1 MFDRATERLQHK
13 TWASFNTVER
23 LLLVAGCTACALL
36 VAAISRT
43 AGVPPTPHF
52 TGSLLAAPDAV
63 TAVLITA
70 IAVAAST
77 ALGTVIAGFLR
88 LEVGLICAAIGLS
101 ALAVRG
107 GPMHPVLQYA
117 SGPAVYL
124 VLVVETILLFAM
136 LAGAYLLLRR
146 LFPLIWSARLPAEAI
161 AKPADHDV
169 STEPNDIAFAIAIY
183 AVAMIVCQVLLLQ
196 SDAKKQA
203 LASVGISSLIATL
216 AACQIAPL
224 VEGVWYWL
232 VAPCA
237 VAIIGFVLAYFSPEG
252 WQIGEVH
259 GMLGALARAT
269 PLDYASLGVAGAIL
283 GYWTAR
289 KWKEEGEFGSTGT

>member
-23 LLLVAGCTACALL
+23 MLFVAGCAACAFL
-36 VAAISRT
+36 VWTMSRA

-52 TGSLLAAPDAV
+52 AGSLLAAPDAV

-70 IAVAAST
+70 IAVAACT

-88 LEVGLICAAIGLS
+88 LEVGLFCAAIGLA

-107 GPMHPVLQYA
+107 GPMRAVLQYA
-117 SGPAVYL
+117 SGPSIYL
-124 VLVVETILLFAM
+124 ALVVETILL
-136 LAGAYLLLRR
+136 LALLTGAYILLRR
-146 LFPLIWSARLPAEAI
+146 LFPLIWSARLPADAV
-161 AKPADHDV
+161 KTPTDHDV
-169 STEPNDIAFAIAIY
+169 STEPSDIAFAVAIF
-183 AVAMIVCQVLLLQ
+183 AVAMILCESLLLQ

-203 LASVGISSLIATL
+203 IVSVGVSSFIATL

-224 VEGVWYWL
+224 VEGAWYWL
-232 VAPCA
+232 AGPALVACA
-237 VAIIGFVLAYFSPEG
+237 GYLLAYISPEG
-252 WQIGEVH
+252 WPIGEVH

-289 KWKEEGEFGSTGT
+289 KWKEEGEIGNSTE